1 MAESGMQRRGN
12 HSRNDF
18 IKTELSELKAD
29 NSVLYSK
36 IDSIMLKAQAK
47 PVHLYMEANPNP
59 NSLKFVANF
68 MLVEDGVSFD
78 YPDAASAT
86 SSPLAQELFN
96 FAAVQRVFVASNF
109 VTVTKDEAVD
119 WIEIQTIIRDHIRHY
134 LEAGKAVVQA
144 SFDNDPLFDENDT
157 EIVKKIK
164 GILDEYIRPAVEQDG
179 GAIVFHSFHD
189 GIVKV
194 LLQGSCSGCP
204 SSTVTL
210 KAGIQNLL
218 TRMLPEVK
226 EVQAEGV

>member
-1 MAESGMQRRGN
+1 
-12 HSRNDF
+12 
-18 IKTELSELKAD
+18 
-29 NSVLYSK
+29 
-36 IDSIMLKAQAK
+36 MLKAQAR

-68 MLVEDGVSFD
+68 MLAEEGVSFD
-78 YPDAASAT
+78 YPDAASAEN
-86 SSPLAQELFN
+86 SPLAQELFN
-96 FAAVQRVFVASNF
+96 FAAVKRVFVASNF
-109 VTVTKDEAVD
+109 VTVTKAEDVEWSEV
-119 WIEIQTIIRDHIRHY
+119 QNVFRDHIKGY
-134 LEAGKAVVQA
+134 LESGKPVVNA
-144 SFDNDPLFDENDT
+144 SFDKDPLFDENDS
-157 EIVKKIK
+157 EVVKKIK

-226 EVQAEGV
+226 EVQAEGI

>member
-1 MAESGMQRRGN
+1 
-12 HSRNDF
+12 
-18 IKTELSELKAD
+18 
-29 NSVLYSK
+29 
-36 IDSIMLKAQAK
+36 MLQAQAR

-68 MLVEDGVSFD
+68 ILVEEGVSYDF
-78 YPDAASAT
+78 PDAASAD
-86 SSPLAQELFN
+86 SSQLAKELFN
-96 FAAVQRVFVASNF
+96 FAAVQRVFIASNF
-109 VTVTKDEAVD
+109 VTITKSEDVEWAEV
-119 WIEIQTIIRDHIRHY
+119 QTIFRDHIRQY
-134 LEAGKAVVQA
+134 LELGKKAVQVVVTK
-144 SFDNDPLFDENDT
+144 DPLFDADDS

-179 GAIVFHSFHD
+179 GAIVFHSFAD
-189 GIVKV
+189 GVVKV

>member
-1 MAESGMQRRGN
+1 
-12 HSRNDF
+12 
-18 IKTELSELKAD
+18 
-29 NSVLYSK
+29 
-36 IDSIMLKAQAK
+36 MLKAQVK

-78 YPDAASAT
+78 YPDAASAEN
-86 SSPLAQELFN
+86 SQLAKELFN
-96 FAAVQRVFVASNF
+96 FAAVKRVFVASNF
-109 VTVTKDEAVD
+109 VTVTKDNEVE
-119 WIEIQTIIRDHIRHY
+119 WMEIQTIVRNHIREY
-134 LEAGKAVVQA
+134 LESGKTVVQA
-144 SFDNDPLFDENDT
+144 NFDRDPLFNENDS

-179 GAIVFHSFHD
+179 GAIVFHSFQD

>member
-1 MAESGMQRRGN
+1 
-12 HSRNDF
+12 
-18 IKTELSELKAD
+18 
-29 NSVLYSK
+29 
-36 IDSIMLKAQAK
+36 
-47 PVHLYMEANPNP
+47 MEANPNP

-68 MLVEDGVSFD
+68 MLAEEGVSFD
-78 YPDAASAT
+78 YPDAASAEN
-86 SSPLAQELFN
+86 SPLAKELFN

-109 VTVTKDEAVD
+109 VTVTKSEDVD
-119 WIEIQTIIRDHIRHY
+119 WSEVKNVFRDHIKKY
-134 LEAGKAVVQA
+134 LESGQPVVNA
-144 SFDNDPLFDENDT
+144 SFEKDPLFDENDS
-157 EIVKKIK
+157 EVVKKIK

-179 GAIVFHSFHD
+179 GAIVFHSFQD

-226 EVQAEGV
+226 EVQAEGI

>member
-1 MAESGMQRRGN
+1 
-12 HSRNDF
+12 
-18 IKTELSELKAD
+18 
-29 NSVLYSK
+29 
-36 IDSIMLKAQAK
+36 MLKAQAR

-68 MLVEDGVSFD
+68 MLVDDGVSFD
-78 YPDAASAT
+78 YPSAASAE

-96 FAAVQRVFVASNF
+96 FKAVERVFIASNF
-109 VTVTKDEAVD
+109 VTVTKSEDIE
-119 WIEIQTIIRDHIRHY
+119 WSEIQNIIRDHIKQY
-134 LEAGKAVVQA
+134 LESGQQAVSA
-144 SFDNDPLFDENDT
+144 SFEKDPLFDENDSET
-157 EIVKKIK
+157 VKKIK

-194 LLQGSCSGCP
+194 HLQGSCSGCP

>member
-1 MAESGMQRRGN
+1 
-12 HSRNDF
+12 
-18 IKTELSELKAD
+18 
-29 NSVLYSK
+29 
-36 IDSIMLKAQAK
+36 MLKAQAR

-59 NSLKFVANF
+59 NSLKFVANI
-68 MLVEDGVSFD
+68 MLAEEGVSFD
-78 YPDAASAT
+78 FPDAEST
-86 SSPLAQELFN
+86 SNSQLAKELFN
-96 FAAVQRVFVASNF
+96 FAAVQRVFIAANF
-109 VTVTKDEAVD
+109 VTVTKSEEVE
-119 WIEIQTIIRDHIRHY
+119 WPEIQNIIRDHIKQY
-134 LEAGKAVVQA
+134 LESGQKAVQA
-144 SFDNDPLFDENDT
+144 SFDKDPLFDENDT

-194 LLQGSCSGCP
+194 HLQGACSGCP

-226 EVQAEGV
+226 EVQAEGI

>member
-1 MAESGMQRRGN
+1 M
-12 HSRNDF
+12 
-18 IKTELSELKAD
+18 
-29 NSVLYSK
+29 
-36 IDSIMLKAQAK
+36 IMLQAQK
-47 PVHLYMEANPNP
+47 RPVHIYMEANPNP
-59 NSLKFVANF
+59 NSLKFVVNF
-68 MLVEDGVSFD
+68 MLTDDGISFD
-78 YPDAASAT
+78 YPSPEST
-86 SSPLAQELFN
+86 ENSPLAKELFN
-96 FAAVQRVFVASNF
+96 FAAVERVFITSNF
-109 VTVTKDEAVD
+109 VTVTKKEEVE
-119 WIEIQTIIRDHIRHY
+119 WPEIQDFIRNHIKQY
-134 LEAGKAVVQA
+134 LETGKAAVNVV
-144 SFDNDPLFDENDT
+144 FDKDPLFDESDSET
-157 EIVKKIK
+157 VKKIK